1 MLGCTRPPQPPGA
14 SGHSI
19 AEIMAT
25 PAGVQAEHVGHR
37 VYLKDD
43 WLF

>member
-1 MLGCTRPPQPPGA
+1 VLGSTRPPQPPCA

-19 AEIMAT
+19 AEIMAA
-25 PAGVQAEHVGHR
+25 PAGAQAERAGHR
-37 VYLKDD
+37 AYLKDD